1 MPDRR
6 DDDRMEIVVRG
17 KNVKVAQALQQAT
30 KEKLGK
36 FERLNLKIT
45 RIEVDYSEIRNPR
58 VHDKELCEVT
68 VHLKGHFVKA
78 HAAATDQAA
87 ALDLVIDKV
96 EHQLTRLKGKK
107 VGRSHPRRRRLAPP
121 PPLEEWDD
129 GLAATG
135 PAGAGRGVGGAE
147 PNGAGRAQIVRTKQF
162 ESKPMALDEAALQMD
177 LLGHD
182 FYLFTNAEN
191 GRAAVLYRRRDGHL
205 GLIEAL
211 G

>member
-1 MPDRR
+1 
-6 DDDRMEIVVRG
+6 
-17 KNVKVAQALQQAT
+17 
-30 KEKLGK
+30 
-36 FERLNLKIT
+36 
-45 RIEVDYSEIRNPR
+45 
-58 VHDKELCEVT
+58 
-68 VHLKGHFVKA
+68 VKA
-78 HAAATDQAA
+78 HVAATEQAA

-121 PPLEEWDD
+121 PPLEEWDESV
-129 GLAATG
+129 AATRDG
-135 PAGAGRGVGGAE
+135 VAPADVE
-147 PNGAGRAQIVRTKQF
+147 PNGGGHARIVRTKQF
-162 ESKPMALDEAALQMD
+162 EAKPMAVDEAALQMD

-205 GLIEAL
+205 GLIEAV

>member
-1 MPDRR
+1 
-6 DDDRMEIVVRG
+6 MEIVVRG
-17 KNVKVAQALQQAT
+17 KNVKVPAVLQETT
-30 KEKLGK
+30 KEKLAK
-36 FERLNLKIT
+36 FERLSLKMT

-58 VHDKELCEVT
+58 VSDKELCEVT

-78 HAAATDQAA
+78 HASAPDQAA

-96 EHQLTRLKGKK
+96 EHQLTRLKDKL

-121 PPLEEWDD
+121 PPLEDFDEEGTLADLD
-129 GLAATG
+129 VDEEVAAAAT
-135 PAGAGRGVGGAE
+135 
-147 PNGAGRAQIVRTKQF
+147 NGSGTARIVRTKQF

-182 FYLFTNAEN
+182 FYLFTNAET

-205 GLIEAL
+205 GLIEAV

>member
-1 MPDRR
+1 MMGS
-6 DDDRMEIVVRG
+6 MEIVVRG
-17 KNVKVAQALQQAT
+17 KNVKVPPALQQAT
-30 KEKLGK
+30 KEKLAK
-36 FERLNLKIT
+36 FERLHLKLT
-45 RIEVDYSEIRNPR
+45 RVEVDYSEIRNPR

-68 VHLKGHFVKA
+68 VHLKANFVKA
-78 HAAATDQAA
+78 HAAATEQSA

-121 PPLEEWDD
+121 PPLEEWDEN
-129 GLAATG
+129 LAATG
-135 PAGAGRGVGGAE
+135 DGGSSAATE
-147 PNGAGRAQIVRTKQF
+147 PNGAGHARIVRTKQF
-162 ESKPMALDEAALQMD
+162 EAKPMAVDEAAMQMD

-205 GLIEAL
+205 GLIEAV

>member
-1 MPDRR
+1 VPARR
-6 DDDRMEIVVRG
+6 DDGRVEILVRG
-17 KNVKVAQALQQAT
+17 KNVKVPAALQQST
-30 KEKLGK
+30 KEKLAK
-36 FERLNLKIT
+36 FERLSLKLT
-45 RIEVDYSEIRNPR
+45 RIEVDYSEIRNAR
-58 VHDKELCEVT
+58 VHDKELCEAT

-78 HAAATDQAA
+78 HAAATDQAT

-96 EHQLTRLKGKK
+96 EQQLTRLKGKK
-107 VGRSHPRRRRLAPP
+107 VDRSHPRRRRLAPP
-121 PPLEEWDD
+121 PPLEEWDETLVTAD
-129 GLAATG
+129 ASER
-135 PAGAGRGVGGAE
+135 PE
-147 PNGAGRAQIVRTKQF
+147 PNGAGRARIVRTKQF

-205 GLIEAL
+205 GLIEAV